1 MNQLKTINNN
11 AIAELVEK
19 KSKFIANIFY
29 VQNEEEVNFIL
40 KNIKKQFFDAKHHCF
55 AYRIIDNEN
64 IIQRSSDDGEPSG
77 TAGKPILTILEKNQF
92 VNVLV
97 IVTRYFGGILLG
109 TGGLVKAYT
118 DSTLLAIQ
126 QSEFVNIQLG
136 YEVNIKLQ
144 YQELEKFKYFC
155 KINDIKIKNEEF
167 NENVNII
174 LEIVEH
180 KLTLLNNFFDKNAK
194 SDKINIL
201 SKIYVKKKTSILK

>member
-201 SKIYVKKKTSILK
+201 SKIYVKNKTSILK